1 MGRPRKNNFKKEI
14 DIEDLLA
21 TELVVEE
28 NGTQEEDKESDI
40 ISIDTQGLYGLR
52 TYKYGYELHCR
63 QKFAKDTAYE
73 IKPSKG
79 DPYIASYK
87 AGEFSPWKLA
97 DKPFHGRLDSLFVA
111 ASQLMIKD
119 KIIESSSIANLS
131 KIIRESEERLIK
143 TANGGQHD

>member
-21 TELVVEE
+21 TELIVEE

-40 ISIDTQGLYGLR
+40 ISIDSQGLYGLR
-52 TYKYGYELHCR
+52 AYKYGYELHCR
-63 QKFAKDTAYE
+63 EKFDKDTAYE
-73 IKPSKG
+73 IRPTRG
-79 DPYIASYK
+79 EPYIASYK
-87 AGEFSPWKLA
+87 AGEFSPWRLA
-97 DKPFHGRLDSLFVA
+97 DKPFHGRLDSLFLA

-119 KIIESSSIANLS
+119 KIIENSSISGLS

-143 TANGGQHD
+143 AVNGG